1 MEERIKGV
9 IIQKRGGIMLK
20 ITYIAHSSFFIET
33 DRTCL
38 LFDYYTGTIPKVP
51 VGKKLYVFASHRHGD
66 HYSKKIFDLKN
77 EYKDVHYLLSSDIE
91 KIEDDSISYL
101 RIILFI
107 LILI

>member
-91 KIEDDSISYL
+91 KIEDDSIS
-101 RIILFI
+101 
-107 LILI
+107 